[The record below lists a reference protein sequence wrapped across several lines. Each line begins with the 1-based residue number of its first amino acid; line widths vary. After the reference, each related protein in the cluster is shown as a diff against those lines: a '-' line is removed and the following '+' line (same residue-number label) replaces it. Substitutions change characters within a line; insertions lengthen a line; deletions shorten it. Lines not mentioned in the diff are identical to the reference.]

1 MFRIAVCDDEKC
13 FCKTVKKY
21 VGNYLLKKEIPF
33 EIDTFGSGKDLIAL
47 GQDIVKYTII
57 FLDVNMEEI
66 DGIKTAQK
74 IREHSS
80 DIYIVFVTAYIDY
93 SLEGYKVNAER
104 YLLKNNINLED
115 SIFECMDS
123 VFAKSKHIVLKRKF
137 VFNECEKNIPLEKL
151 VYVESK
157 LHKLEFHVIEEHMV
171 TYSMYR
177 TLNALEKE
185 IIEFGFLRIHQS
197 YLVNLRHIKQVTGYH
212 AILDNGQM
220 LPIPKTRYREVKN
233 AFIAYIGE
241 L

>member
-13 FCKTVKKY
+13 FCETVKKY
-21 VGNYLLKKEIPF
+21 VGNYLIKKEIPF

-47 GQDIVKYTII
+47 GQDIVKYTIV

-66 DGIKTAQK
+66 NGIKTAQK
-74 IREHSS
+74 IREYSS
-80 DIYIVFVTAYIDY
+80 KIYIVFVTAYIDY

-123 VFAKSKHIVLKRKF
+123 VFAKLKYFVFKRKF
-137 VFNECEKNIPLEKL
+137 VFNECEKNIPIEKL

-157 LHKLEFHVIEEHMV
+157 LHKLEFHVIEERMM
-171 TYSMYR
+171 TYSLYG

-185 IIEFGFLRIHQS
+185 LLEFGFLRIHQS
-197 YLVNLRHIKQVTGYH
+197 FLVNLRHIKKVTGYQ
-212 AILDNGQM
+212 AILNNGQM
-220 LPIPKTRYREVKN
+220 LPIPKTRYRVVKN